1 MPLEA
6 DVIDAA
12 RKLRPSAVEEI
23 LRSEV
28 ACVYRLAYALSGR
41 WDVGR
46 GIARFVLN
54 RSVRMMPKWTRDA
67 DPDNWYHRFTVM
79 TSRRSAHHEPQPC
92 KDVLI
97 EQAAAPVEPEYVAF
111 V

>member
-1 MPLEA
+1 MPIEA
-6 DVIDAA
+6 DVIESA
-12 RKLRPSAVEEI
+12 RKLRPAAVEEI
-23 LRSEV
+23 LRGEV
-28 ACVYRLAYALSGR
+28 GAVYRLAYALSGR

-79 TSRRSAHHEPQPC
+79 TSRRSAHHQPKPG

-97 EQAAAPVEPEYVAF
+97 EQAAKPIGPEYVAF
-111 V
+111 